1 MLAARCDRTNRRL
14 KDKTKGKK
22 MSKKNNTNKTTKA
35 VATGADE
42 KITIRKKDLVII
54 LSSLE
59 DMNHSIANMADCI
72 EAVCRS
78 LKKPVTQLEK
88 ASRSNV
94 IKDKDG
100 NWYAVGKD
108 GEKYLIC
115 NRHDIA
121 RLEKAASAK

>member
-1 MLAARCDRTNRRL
+1 
-14 KDKTKGKK
+14 

-42 KITIRKKDLVII
+42 KITIRKNDLVII

-59 DMNHSIANMADCI
+59 DMNHSIANIADCI

-78 LKKPVTQLEK
+78 LKKSETQLEK
-88 ASRSNV
+88 AYRANV
-94 IKDKDG
+94 SGKEIKDKDG
-100 NWYAVGKD
+100 NWYAVDKD
-108 GEKYLIC
+108 GKKYLIC
-115 NRHDIA
+115 NRRDIA